1 MMRVSLEMAEGRKG
15 GEEQPTVDSGS
26 EEEVAGAADRLES
39 DGRET
44 AGKKRNITFSK
55 SGLPSSPGYGT
66 SSKKCSA
73 STADSAA
80 RP

>member
-1 MMRVSLEMAEGRKG
+1 MNKRYVADDESVSGDGGGEKG

-44 AGKKRNITFSK
+44 AGE
-55 SGLPSSPGYGT
+55 
-66 SSKKCSA
+66 
-73 STADSAA
+73 
-80 RP
+80 